1 MEDDYQPTE
10 LDYTQYYEENNLVLP
25 NSRYG
30 LDVPFF
36 NYMGAPHKSWTTF
49 AEMKDDAVEL
59 VQEACPHK
67 EEEYSP
73 TQLMAG
79 HGKVVLPAD
88 ADVVPRRMF
97 SYWPVQ
103 QRTTE
108 WMWLTGKA
116 NPGTTFA
123 DIVPIRITA
132 SQVPAIMGIDPN
144 SSRAKIFKMK
154 KFPETMD
161 SSDVNEFTQSIL
173 NWGIEHEHVAR
184 QHFMRII
191 KSYDPQDVKPLRYV
205 YECGPFHHGEYPWLG
220 ASPDGFFTELPYI
233 DHKEAIKNMTCALEI
248 KCPWKQVL
256 PDVVPL
262 HHMVQMQVSPV

>member
-10 LDYTQYYEENNLVLP
+10 LDYTSYYEDKELVPP
-25 NSRYG
+25 NSKFG

-36 NYMGAPHKSWTTF
+36 SYMGAPHKSWTTF
-49 AEMKDDAVEL
+49 AAMQEDAVEL
-59 VQEACPHK
+59 VD
-67 EEEYSP
+67 EES
-73 TQLMAG
+73 AG
-79 HGKVVLPAD
+79 EPKRTFA
-88 ADVVPRRMF
+88 
-97 SYWPVQ
+97 YWPVQ

-123 DIVPIRITA
+123 DIVPIRLTA
-132 SQVPAIMGIDPN
+132 SQVPAIMGVDPN

-154 KFPETMD
+154 KFPETID
-161 SSDVNEFTQSIL
+161 SSDVNEVTQNIL

-184 QHFMRII
+184 QHFMRVI
-191 KSYDPQDVKPLRYV
+191 KSYDPIDVKPLRYV
-205 YECGPFHHGEYPWLG
+205 YECGTFQHGQYPWLG

-233 DHKEAIKNMTCALEI
+233 DHKEAIRNMTCALEI
-248 KCPWKQVL
+248 KCPWSQRL

-262 HHMVQMQVSPV
+262 HHMVQMQVSFGFNWVSND